1 MAEPVGMRRYSASC
15 TSPKGLEFRAV
26 VLIACDEGNLPL
38 ESRVADVAYEFE
50 LDEVIATERQLFYVA
65 ATRERAAVCVGHR
78 TWF

>member
-1 MAEPVGMRRYSASC
+1 M
-15 TSPKGLEFRAV
+15 